1 MRDFESRR
9 QQWRERRGK
18 RIDGEHNGHIWTG
31 AFLLIIGAI
40 ALAKSFGADLPAWL
54 FTWQMLLIGIGL
66 FIGVRHGFRSGGWFI
81 PVLIGGAFL
90 ANEYFMNGELRKH
103 IWPMILIVIGLVFI
117 FRPKKASCR
126 ERWREKKAN
135 KLIQEGDA
143 LADDANYSQDDFIN
157 TTAIFGGS
165 KKIVLSKNFKG
176 GDIVNVFGGSEINL
190 SQADISEEA
199 TLELTTIFGG
209 ATLVVPSNW
218 SIKSEAVTIFG
229 GIQDKRSMPNLTDA
243 STKVLIL
250 KGTVIFGG
258 IEIKSF

>member
-1 MRDFESRR
+1 MRDFEQRR
-9 QQWRERRGK
+9 NEWRERRG
-18 RIDGEHNGHIWTG
+18 RRVEGEHNGHIWTG

-40 ALAKSFGADLPAWL
+40 ALAKSFGANLPAWL

-81 PVLIGGAFL
+81 PILVGGMFL
-90 ANEYFMNGELRKH
+90 ANEYFLDGELRKH
-103 IWPMILIVIGLVFI
+103 IWPLILIVIGLVFI
-117 FRPKKASCR
+117 LRPKRLSCR
-126 ERWREKKAN
+126 ERWKEKKTGELPATG
-135 KLIQEGDA
+135 QPVDQDA
-143 LADDANYSQDDFIN
+143 HYSQDDFIN

-190 SQADISEEA
+190 SQADISDEA
-199 TLELTTIFGG
+199 VLELTTIFGG

-229 GIQDKRSMPNLTDA
+229 GIQDKRSMPNLTES
-243 STKVLIL
+243 STKILVL